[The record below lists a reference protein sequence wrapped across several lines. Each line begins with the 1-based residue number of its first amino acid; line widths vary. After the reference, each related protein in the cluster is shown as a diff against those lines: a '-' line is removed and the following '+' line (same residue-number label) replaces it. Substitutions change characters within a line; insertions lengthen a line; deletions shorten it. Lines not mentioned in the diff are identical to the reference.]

1 MTADDIQQIIFKK
14 EIEETPLDKLLD
26 EYEQYIKLRSTDLFE
41 ARIALIR
48 QEIRERC
55 EKAAEPAEVKT
66 ETVTEDTSPDW
77 ASLIDVIDDP
87 PPYYENPQRKDVDK
101 R

>member
-41 ARIALIR
+41 DRIALIR
-48 QEIRERC
+48 QEIKERC
-55 EKAAEPAEVKT
+55 ERSAEPVEAEPEPSGVEPDSHWETTFGIESAVDT
-66 ETVTEDTSPDW
+66 E
-77 ASLIDVIDDP
+77 
-87 PPYYENPQRKDVDK
+87 
-101 R
+101 